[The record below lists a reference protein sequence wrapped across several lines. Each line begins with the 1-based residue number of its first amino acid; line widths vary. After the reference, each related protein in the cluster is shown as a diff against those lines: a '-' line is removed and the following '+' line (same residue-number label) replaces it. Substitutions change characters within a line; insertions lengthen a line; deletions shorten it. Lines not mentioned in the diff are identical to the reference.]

1 MSEEKVSEITA
12 ITILHY
18 YIIKFFSTILA
29 EELYNP
35 FILHFCQQLHLI
47 ENIVKMSERETLAS
61 VSLYLFDRVV
71 FSFYLNPIYFCKIS
85 LPNKCHW
92 SGVQI
97 LIRRLF
103 NKEQLISW
111 FLSLLSH
118 LNLLLSFLLLSDD
131 PLVHCCILSIHPVA
145 SSGTLWLRLRWSH

>member
-35 FILHFCQQLHLI
+35 FILHFWQQLHLI

-61 VSLYLFDRVV
+61 ISPYLFDRVV
-71 FSFYLNPIYFCKIS
+71 FSFYLNSIHFCKIS
-85 LPNKCHW
+85 LPYKRHR
-92 SGVQI
+92 SEVQI

-103 NKEQLISW
+103 IKE
-111 FLSLLSH
+111 
-118 LNLLLSFLLLSDD
+118 
-131 PLVHCCILSIHPVA
+131 
-145 SSGTLWLRLRWSH
+145 